1 MSDRERRDETR
12 RTPTADALREKLP
25 PHSRE
30 AEMAL
35 LGSMLL
41 DPKVIGDVIAVIE
54 DGAPFY
60 VGGHG
65 DVFEAI
71 RDIYDVRQ
79 AADAVQISEELSARG
94 ILEQIGGEDYIVD
107 LIDGVPSAV
116 NAPHYAKIVRD
127 KKRLRD
133 LIDSAA
139 KMIDD
144 AYNAGSSDPQAIQE
158 ILERAEQSV
167 FKVARQ
173 ESKDDPERL
182 SDLLHEE
189 LQRLEEIEGV
199 GVSGIKTGFH
209 DLDEKLSGLHDG
221 EMVIVAA
228 RPSMGKTALALN
240 LAEQVSR
247 GGRLPHTKVERS
259 ATLPVAFFSLEMSKS
274 SVVQR
279 LICGYA
285 PFDSHRLRTG
295 RFGSE
300 DFTSKLIPA
309 CNDLSEAPLYI
320 DDTPALTLLG
330 LRARAR
336 RLKAQH
342 GIRCIFIDYL
352 QLLSS
357 PGQARE
363 SRQVEVS
370 TISRGIKALARELNL
385 PVICLAQL
393 NRGTEQRE
401 GNRPRMSDLRESGS
415 IEQDADVVAL
425 LHREAYYHVNDPEWA
440 ANNPGKENVAEL
452 IVAKQRNGPTGVVR
466 MVWDSGTT
474 RFKNY
479 TGDWD
484 DEESFSPPQVYT
496 REIGSG
502 SAPPAAGQ
510 AGSAFAS
517 RARTGPA
524 ENHRDGGGSDARDS
538 FGDDTG
544 GAPF

>member
-1 MSDRERRDETR
+1 M
-12 RTPTADALREKLP
+12 ADALREKLP
-25 PHSRE
+25 PHNRE

-41 DPKVIGDVIAVIE
+41 DPRVIGEVITVIE
-54 DGAPFY
+54 DGSPFY
-60 VGGHG
+60 IGGHTEI
-65 DVFEAI
+65 FEAV
-71 RDIYDVRQ
+71 RDVYDRTQ
-79 AADAVQISEELSARG
+79 SGDAVQIAAELEAKG
-94 ILEQIGGEDYIVD
+94 ILERIGGESYIVD
-107 LIDGVPSAV
+107 LIDGVPSAA
-116 NAPHYAKIVRD
+116 NAPQYAKIVRD

-139 KMIDD
+139 HMIDD
-144 AYNAGSSDPQAIQE
+144 AYNAGSSDSQAVQE
-158 ILERAEQSV
+158 ILERAEQAV

-173 ESKDDPERL
+173 ENRDDPERL
-182 SDLLHEE
+182 AELLHEE
-189 LQRLEEIEGV
+189 LKRLEEIEGV

-228 RPSMGKTALALN
+228 RPSMGKTAFALN
-240 LAEQVSR
+240 LAEQVAR
-247 GGRLPHTKVERS
+247 GGMAPHVKVERGK
-259 ATLPVAFFSLEMSKS
+259 TQPVAFFSLEMSKS
-274 SVVQR
+274 AVVQR
-279 LICGYA
+279 LICAYA

-300 DFTSKLIPA
+300 DFTRTLMPA

-370 TISRGIKALARELNL
+370 TISRGIKALARELSV
-385 PVICLAQL
+385 PVVCLAQL

-440 ANNPGKENVAEL
+440 VNNPGKENVAEL
-452 IVAKQRNGPTGVVR
+452 IIAKQRNGPTGVVK
-466 MVWDSGTT
+466 MTWDSATT
-474 RFKNY
+474 RFKNH

-484 DEESFSPPQVYT
+484 DEESYAPPSVYT
-496 REIGSG
+496 RE
-502 SAPPAAGQ
+502 AQP
-510 AGSAFAS
+510 GSAFGG
-517 RARTGPA
+517 RPRTGPA
-524 ENHRDGGGSDARDS
+524 ENHRDGGGSDSRDG